1 MLRVQVSLWNANST
15 RLAAGG
21 TASATPL
28 TPALALQPLHGW
40 LRPARG
46 WIDIDPSTCPSK
58 GGEAPDRR
66 RRWRGDLGGAQ
77 VSATSPYMSRPTNP
91 RFGID
96 GRAKPMLDLEPV
108 HSNPLGSPPPCAPP
122 CCCPPPWPPFSN
134 LGAPI
139 ATATPWLLS
148 PNSRASIPLLRLA
161 CRCRVGAHGVA
172 RTFSNAALASAALGG
187 CSMHVLDC
195 LAATLHH
202 APTSPLP
209 STRF

>member
-1 MLRVQVSLWNANST
+1 MTGRSALRPRRCYGCKGKPLEGQLDQVGRRRHSLSHPTHPSPRPPAAPW
-15 RLAAGG
+15 LAATGVW
-21 TASATPL
+21 AER
-28 TPALALQPLHGW
+28 H
-40 LRPARG
+40 RP
-46 WIDIDPSTCPSK
+46 IDLSTCPSK
-58 GGEAPDRR
+58 GGQEMAS
-66 RRWRGDLGGAQ
+66 GDGGEAQ

-108 HSNPLGSPPPCAPP
+108 HINPLGSPPPCAPP

-139 ATATPWLLS
+139 ATSTPWLLS

-172 RTFSNAALASAALGG
+172 RTVSN
-187 CSMHVLDC
+187 DC

-209 STRF
+209 PHRCHRRF

>member
-1 MLRVQVSLWNANST
+1 
-15 RLAAGG
+15 
-21 TASATPL
+21 
-28 TPALALQPLHGW
+28 
-40 LRPARG
+40 
-46 WIDIDPSTCPSK
+46 
-58 GGEAPDRR
+58 
-66 RRWRGDLGGAQ
+66 
-77 VSATSPYMSRPTNP
+77 
-91 RFGID
+91 
-96 GRAKPMLDLEPV
+96 MLDLEPG

-195 LAATLHH
+195 LAAALPPRSHLTAAIDASDNLLAADCRDCGWPLRSQDHLICKGEQPPAMADLNVTNYRIDARQYTMPRIDLRDRRSGGRRRRWRI
-202 APTSPLP
+202 APS
-209 STRF
+209 SQRRGRVASAC

>member
-1 MLRVQVSLWNANST
+1 
-15 RLAAGG
+15 
-21 TASATPL
+21 
-28 TPALALQPLHGW
+28 
-40 LRPARG
+40 
-46 WIDIDPSTCPSK
+46 
-58 GGEAPDRR
+58 
-66 RRWRGDLGGAQ
+66 
-77 VSATSPYMSRPTNP
+77 MSRPTNP

-172 RTFSNAALASAALGG
+172 RTVSNAALASAALGG

-209 STRF
+209 STRFLRASDNLLAADCRDCGCPLRSQDHLTDPPFPLQCSRVAST